1 VTSSRTFAPSGPAFA
16 GLEALGPVDW
26 TRWDGA
32 ARYLEQALA
41 GANHL
46 DRRIHHLYLP
56 VLFTLAAWTQT
67 APRRPLMVGLQAPQ
81 GGGKTTLVNYLL
93 ELLPHFGLRGAAVS
107 IDDFYLPR
115 AGQLALA
122 AAHPGNPYLEHRGYP
137 GTHDLELGIR
147 TLEALSTLGAD
158 ATGRSAL
165 VPVYDKSAHGG
176 RGDRTPEDRWRRV
189 DAPLDVVILE
199 GWMLGYSPV
208 AEASL
213 PDRDLVAPNRA
224 LAAYA
229 RWHERLDAFI
239 VLRARDPRYVL
250 EWRVQAEEAMKAR
263 GLPGLDRAAIEDY
276 IRRFLPAYA
285 TYGGA
290 PAHIP
295 QDRRLT
301 IWLDQERRA
310 TEELGAGR

>member
-1 VTSSRTFAPSGPAFA
+1 MTSSRTFAPNGPAFA
-16 GLEALGPVDW
+16 HVEALGPVDW
-26 TRWDGA
+26 NRWESA
-32 ARYLEQALA
+32 ARYLEQALG

-56 VLFTLAAWTQT
+56 VLFTLTAWAEQ
-67 APRRPLMVGLQAPQ
+67 ARKRPLMVGLQAPQ

-93 ELLPHFGLRGAAVS
+93 ELLPHFNLRGAAVS

-137 GTHDLELGIR
+137 GTHDIDLGVR
-147 TLEALSTLGAD
+147 TLDALRALGTD
-158 ATGRSAL
+158 AAGRSAL

-176 RGDRTPEDRWRRV
+176 RGDRTPETQWRRV
-189 DAPLDVVILE
+189 DAPLDIVILE

-208 AEASL
+208 PEASL
-213 PDRDLVAPNRA
+213 QDRDLIEPNRA
-224 LAAYA
+224 LASYA
-229 RWHERLDAFI
+229 RWHELLDAFI

-250 EWRVQAEEAMKAR
+250 DWRVQAEEAMKAR

-310 TEELGAGR
+310 TSESGPGR